1 MDIAQFRQTFPEFG
15 DDTRYPDAVVQ
26 IWLTV
31 AKSLVNPLRWC
42 ELTDIGV
49 GFVTAHHLALAVR
62 NQKTAAVGGVPGA
75 VAAPQ
80 SSKSVDKVSASYDT
94 SAVTLDSAGF
104 WNSTSYGIEYLTLA
118 RMMGAGGLQV

>member
-15 DDTRYPDAVVQ
+15 DATQYSDVVVQ

-31 AKSLVNPLRWC
+31 AVSLVNPLRWC

-49 GFVTAHHLALAVR
+49 GLVTAHHLALAAR
-62 NQKTAAVGGVPGA
+62 DQKTAAVGGVPGA
-75 VAAPQ
+75 AAAPQ

-104 WNSTSYGIEYLTLA
+104 WNSTMYGIRYLTLA